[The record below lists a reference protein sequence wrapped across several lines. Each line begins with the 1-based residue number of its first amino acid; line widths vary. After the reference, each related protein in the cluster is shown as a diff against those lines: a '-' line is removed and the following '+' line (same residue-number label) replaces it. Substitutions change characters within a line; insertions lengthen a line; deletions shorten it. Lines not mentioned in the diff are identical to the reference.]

1 MVPLKKNVERVVES
15 GRGDLADHFH
25 FSEMNLS
32 LFSATWI
39 SVANSHHFIFL
50 VK

>member
-1 MVPLKKNVERVVES
+1 MVEC
-15 GRGDLADHFH
+15 GRRDLADHLH
-25 FSEMNLS
+25 FSEMDLS

-39 SVANSHHFIFL
+39 SVANPHHFIFL